1 MTRSWEESSSGHPPS
16 DVAERL
22 QRMVGQWRW
31 SPRSAFPQ
39 SNVLNGE
46 LFSCGGGLYLMTN
59 SRRGSDDPVWAVG
72 WAESDYWA
80 RRVWEKKPPFPGDL
94 NPPPPQ
100 WRPPPSLEFL
110 GRPGR
115 LAFAAV
121 LRFERARANLARRAA
136 LADVTFRFTDGG
148 ILYYNVNGTD
158 GITYKFASSDP
169 KPDDEPVAI
178 EFRLPQRKPS
188 SPDPT

>member
-1 MTRSWEESSSGHPPS
+1 VEFQAQDSS
-16 DVAERL
+16 DVQDRL
-22 QRMVGQWRW
+22 QRMVSQWRW
-31 SPRSAFPQ
+31 SPRTAFPQ

-46 LFSCGGGLYLMTN
+46 LFSCGGGLYLMIN
-59 SRRGSDDPVWAVG
+59 PRRGSDDPVWAVG

-80 RRVWEKKPPFPGDL
+80 RRVWEKPPFPGDL
-94 NPPPPQ
+94 NNLPPPQ

-110 GRPGR
+110 GRPGS

-121 LRFERARANLARRAA
+121 LRFERARANIARRAA

-158 GITYKFASSDP
+158 RITYKFASSDP

-188 SPDPT
+188 SSDHTQR